1 APWLAFRL
9 PPPAIGLMAAYYLAW
24 IVWLRAR
31 AGGYTTSRGQRA
43 RTVVRRSA
51 VVCLAASGLWIL
63 VSPGSLVAGR
73 GDGRLLVTFLDVG
86 QADAILVQFPDAR
99 SLLLDTGGFVGG
111 SSFDVGSRIV
121 APALWAL
128 GVRRL
133 DYLAIS
139 HADPDHAGGALAVVR
154 DFAPREIWEGIPVPP
169 DPLRQALRL
178 AADRARIPWRTLKSG
193 DVMSIGG
200 VDLRIWHPPP
210 PDWERQKVR
219 NDDSLVCELRLGQ
232 VSVLLPGDIG
242 RDIERGLV
250 SRVPPAGL
258 RVLKVAH
265 HGSVSSSARG
275 FVVAMQPDVAVL
287 TIGRGTRIS
296 GEVLDTYHDAGAQLF
311 RTDQD
316 GAVSVETDGSR
327 VVVRGF
333 TGRTLSLPLPR
344 S

>member
-1 APWLAFRL
+1 
-9 PPPAIGLMAAYYLAW
+9 
-24 IVWLRAR
+24 
-31 AGGYTTSRGQRA
+31 
-43 RTVVRRSA
+43 
-51 VVCLAASGLWIL
+51 
-63 VSPGSLVAGR
+63 
-73 GDGRLLVTFLDVG
+73 
-86 QADAILVQFPDAR
+86 
-99 SLLLDTGGFVGG
+99 
-111 SSFDVGSRIV
+111 
-121 APALWAL
+121 
-128 GVRRL
+128 
-133 DYLAIS
+133 YLAIS
-139 HADPDHAGGALAVVR
+139 HADPDHAGGALAVIR

-178 AADRARIPWRTLKSG
+178 AADRARIPWRTLRSG

-242 RDIERGLV
+242 RDIEQGLV
-250 SRVPPAGL
+250 PRVLPAGL
-258 RVLKVAH
+258 RVLKVPH